1 MKELLTILCIVGVLL
16 VVAVATYE
24 TITMWQTRRRL
35 DRFAANQRRVS
46 EDLAASRRA
55 AK

>member
-1 MKELLTILCIVGVLL
+1 MTEILTILAIAGVLL
-16 VVAVATYE
+16 GVAVAAYE

-46 EDLAASRRA
+46 EDLAAMRRG